1 MLRVGTTASGMG
13 NMQTGCSCTVA
24 ISAVCTCPGDVKPEC
39 DHCLDNPT
47 RKCKH
52 CACCVCGEK
61 RDPDKQLA
69 CDECDEFYH
78 LWCLSPPLDDIP
90 EEEEW

>member
-1 MLRVGTTASGMG
+1 M
-13 NMQTGCSCTVA
+13 
-24 ISAVCTCPGDVKPEC
+24 
-39 DHCLDNPT
+39 DNT
-47 RKCKH
+47 RRKCKF

-90 EEEEW
+90 EDEEW